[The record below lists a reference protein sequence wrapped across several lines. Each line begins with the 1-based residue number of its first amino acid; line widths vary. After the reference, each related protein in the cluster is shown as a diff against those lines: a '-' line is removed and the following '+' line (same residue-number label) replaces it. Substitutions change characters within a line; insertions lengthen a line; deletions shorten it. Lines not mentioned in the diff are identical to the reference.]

1 MADCRAKQETTDV
14 KKNTRKVKRK
24 CKERDEYCLTPKAG
38 DAADVML
45 MMKEDL
51 LKESKCLAGLNG
63 SRNNNQ
69 MVRNKL
75 SSCTKAGKIQGSTGL
90 LE

>member
-1 MADCRAKQETTDV
+1 M
-14 KKNTRKVKRK
+14 
-24 CKERDEYCLTPKAG
+24 TPKAG
-38 DAADVML
+38 KAAYVTL
-45 MMKEDL
+45 TMKEDL

-75 SSCTKAGKIQGSTGL
+75 SSCTKAGKIQEPTGL